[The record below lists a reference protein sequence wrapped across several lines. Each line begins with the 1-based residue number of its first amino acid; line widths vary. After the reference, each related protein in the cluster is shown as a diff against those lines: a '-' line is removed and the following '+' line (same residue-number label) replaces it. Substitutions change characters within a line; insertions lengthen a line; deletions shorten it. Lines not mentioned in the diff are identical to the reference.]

1 MHLTINSL
9 GDLVNLVVELK
20 KAGFLK
26 DVGSKDILDKFGEK
40 SFPIQIPI
48 NLEGAINLFGNPVVK
63 QVFGKKI
70 DSKVHDIWTKAIEAG

>member
-1 MHLTINSL
+1 MHLTIDSL

-26 DVGSKDILDKFGEK
+26 DVGSKDILDNFGKK
-40 SFPIQIPI
+40 SFPIQIPV
-48 NLEGAINLFGNPVVK
+48 NLEGTINLFGNPAVK
-63 QVFGKKI
+63 VFGKKI